1 MLRGNHRNLT
11 GRRVAGG
18 RFAFETILRQH
29 QKLSRHG
36 GGLST
41 RIRSIVSGL
50 ALLLTACPTKGTL
63 SDTNSSPQS
72 QTLTRGAGDT
82 QSATA
87 GQPVPVAPT
96 VVVTSQSGAPATGV
110 PVTFSVA
117 SGGGSVTG
125 AVQATSAAGVATVG
139 SWTLG
144 QTAGPN
150 SLVATAGGQVLGSPV
165 TFTATGTAGAAA
177 SLVKSLGDAQQGAAG
192 QNVATAP
199 AVTVRDQFGNPVA
212 SVGVTFAVTSGGG
225 SVTGASQVTNG
236 TGVAGV
242 GTWRLGNTPGPNT
255 LTATTAGSGISGNP
269 ASFAATGVI
278 GMAAVIAK
286 VAGDNQSAVAG
297 TAVATAPIV
306 RVTDAA
312 GNAVNGAGVTF
323 APASGG
329 GTVNGGSQLTG
340 VDGNAKPSGWTLGTT
355 AGANTLSASAAASGV
370 TGSPLIFTATGIAG
384 LNVAAYAGTWTGPW
398 VNTTFGS
405 SGTSTLVIAQGT
417 QSNQV
422 TITHSATGTSLGNV
436 GGAPAETRSNVPF
449 TPSVF
454 TLQTVSSTYGNVTL
468 NVDATGNLVGTG
480 TQIPNPAISR
490 WDCTGTITTTQI
502 RVNFT
507 VTFVSGMTAVGT
519 TTLIK
524 Q

>member
-1 MLRGNHRNLT
+1 M
-11 GRRVAGG
+11 
-18 RFAFETILRQH
+18 
-29 QKLSRHG
+29 
-36 GGLST
+36 ST
-41 RIRSIVSGL
+41 RVRSFASGL
-50 ALLLTACPTKGTL
+50 AILLMACPTKGAV

-72 QTLTRGAGDT
+72 QTVTRGAGDA

-96 VVVTSQSGAPATGV
+96 VMVTSQSGV
-110 PVTFSVA
+110 PVTGVQVTFSIA

-150 SLVATAGGQVLGSPV
+150 SLLATAGGQVIGSPV
-165 TFTATGTAGAAA
+165 AFTATGTAGAAA
-177 SLVKSLGDAQQGAAG
+177 SLVKSLGDAQQGPAG

-212 SVGVTFAVTSGGG
+212 NVGVTFAVTSGGG
-225 SVTGASQVTNG
+225 SVTGASQATSG
-236 TGVAGV
+236 TGVASV
-242 GTWRLGNTPGPNT
+242 GTWKLGNTPGPNT
-255 LTATTAGSGISGNP
+255 VTATAAGSGIGGNP
-269 ASFAATGVI
+269 TTFTATGVV
-278 GMAAVIAK
+278 GVPAVIAK
-286 VAGDNQSAVAG
+286 TAGDNQSAVAG
-297 TAVATAPIV
+297 TGVATAPTV

-323 APASGG
+323 APVSGG
-329 GTVNGGSQLTG
+329 GTVSGGSQLTG
-340 VDGNAKPSGWTLGTT
+340 ADGSAKPSSWTLGAT
-355 AGANTLSASAAASGV
+355 AGANTLSASPAASGV

-405 SGTSTLVIAQGT
+405 TGTSTLVIAQGA
-417 QSNQV
+417 QANQV
-422 TITHSATGTSLGNV
+422 TITHSATGTSLGNA

-449 TPSVF
+449 TSSSF
-454 TLQTVSSTYGNVTL
+454 TLLAASSTYGTVTL
-468 NVDATGNLVGTG
+468 NVDASGNLVGFG

-507 VTFVSGMTAVGT
+507 VTFASGMTAVGT
-519 TTLIK
+519 TTLTK